1 MRLVVKLLF
10 AFRSSF
16 RATCC
21 DLLNWGQLSQSI
33 LCSAMF
39 LATAGY
45 VDVTSATAQ
54 IRSED
59 KDAEAVTI
67 TVRTIEAT
75 QPITGDDTSGNP
87 QSVETPLDD
96 LKNKL
101 QEIPYQ
107 NFRLVSSKE
116 ERFCLKK
123 RQSMQLPNGQALS
136 FRPIYMD
143 GKKVGLWINWK
154 DHDGAQ
160 ILDTRLHFDSDDS
173 VITGTDHVTG
183 SGTVLAIKAEPIHRK
198 SEDTIQ

>member
-1 MRLVVKLLF
+1 MLLAVK
-10 AFRSSF
+10 SSF
-16 RATCC
+16 TPRVLRPFVCG
-21 DLLNWGQLSQSI
+21 LLHSS
-33 LCSAMF
+33 
-39 LATAGY
+39 TAIAITAY
-45 VDVTSATAQ
+45 FNISCVAAQ
-54 IRSED
+54 IRAED
-59 KDAEAVTI
+59 KEAEAVTI

-75 QPITGDDTSGNP
+75 QPISADEQGQP
-87 QSVETPLDD
+87 AQSVESPLED
-96 LKNKL
+96 LKSKL
-101 QEIPYQ
+101 QEIPYK

-160 ILDTRLHFDSDDS
+160 ILDTRLHFNSDDS

-198 SEDTIQ
+198 NEPVVQ